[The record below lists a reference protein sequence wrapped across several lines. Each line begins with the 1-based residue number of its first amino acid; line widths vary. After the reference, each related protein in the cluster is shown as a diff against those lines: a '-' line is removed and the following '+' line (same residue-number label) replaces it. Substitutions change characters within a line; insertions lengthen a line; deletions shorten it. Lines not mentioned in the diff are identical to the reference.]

1 MAKTSWRVT
10 LVELDH
16 LSDEARALFL
26 KGFEHHQAGDMEGA
40 IECYLRSLEVA
51 PSAEAHT
58 FLGWAYSH
66 RSDLDAA
73 IEECFKAIEV
83 DPSFGNPY
91 NDIGAYYIQLK
102 RYDEAIPWLK
112 RAMGAERYESYHY
125 PHLNLGR
132 VYVRKG
138 LFKEAMEEFEKA
150 LEIEPRYIAA
160 RVELAKLR
168 AMLN

>member
-1 MAKTSWRVT
+1 M
-10 LVELDH
+10 ELEH
-16 LSDEARALFL
+16 LPHEARALFIE
-26 KGFEHHQAGDMEGA
+26 GFEHHQAGELEEA
-40 IECYLRSLEVA
+40 IECYRRSLEVA

-66 RSDLDAA
+66 RDDLNAA

-91 NDIGAYYIQLK
+91 NDIGAYYIQLR

-112 RAMGAERYESYHY
+112 RAMEAERYESYHY

-138 LFKEAMEEFEKA
+138 MFDEAMQEFEQA
-150 LEIEPRYIAA
+150 LEIEPQYLQA
-160 RVELAKLR
+160 RVELAKIR
-168 AMLN
+168 AMMN

>member
-1 MAKTSWRVT
+1 M
-10 LVELDH
+10 ELEH
-16 LSDEARALFL
+16 LPHEARAQFIE
-26 KGFEHHQAGDMEGA
+26 GFEHHQAGELEEA
-40 IECYLRSLEVA
+40 IECYRRSLEVA

-66 RSDLDAA
+66 RDDLNGA
-73 IEECFKAIEV
+73 IEECFRAIEV

-91 NDIGAYYIQLK
+91 NDIGAYYIQLR

-112 RAMGAERYESYHY
+112 RAMEAERYESYHY

-138 LFKEAMEEFEKA
+138 MFDEAMQEFEQA
-150 LEIEPRYIAA
+150 LEIEPKYLQA
-160 RVELAKLR
+160 RVELAKIR
-168 AMLN
+168 AMMN